1 QNDRSRGFLEQRD
14 LTAEGLIAPHDF
26 GATLNTL
33 AAAMVGRG
41 PVHGDLQSV
50 PPFVQ
55 LVVQRARV
63 AGEQD
68 GPLHGGECGCERA
81 MEVFTVG
88 FVRVVAA
95 ATACAR
101 EVGRVKVEDRVG
113 GVVRGYDL
121 QGIPVFD
128 DDRAEPVGQRVEP
141 VDEVSGRG
149 GVRVIHP
156 YAVGPACPAAG
167 SGGVVA
173 LGGADE
179 EAAGSLQVVDGRW
192 E

>member
-1 QNDRSRGFLEQRD
+1 
-14 LTAEGLIAPHDF
+14 
-26 GATLNTL
+26 
-33 AAAMVGRG
+33 
-41 PVHGDLQSV
+41 
-50 PPFVQ
+50 
-55 LVVQRARV
+55 
-63 AGEQD
+63 
-68 GPLHGGECGCERA
+68 
-81 MEVFTVG
+81 
-88 FVRVVAA
+88 
-95 ATACAR
+95 
-101 EVGRVKVEDRVG
+101 
-113 GVVRGYDL
+113 YDL

-179 EAAGSLQVVDGRW
+179 EAAGSLQVVDALVDEVRVRELLAGVGREPQRPDQLVLAHAEGTEEGDDVLVEIVDDVRSYECLGRSESGRHDTCDIW
-192 E
+192 Y